1 MIASILDTNVLLRFL
16 VKDNVVQY
24 GQAQQ
29 WFKEAE
35 DGKRKIVIVPIVV
48 AEACYVLASFYG
60 QSRDSIADML
70 EVFVSQRWLQVEER
84 DILLG
89 LWQYYRKGWHFVDSY
104 LRAWAE
110 LRSGFIISFDKAL
123 NKY

>member
-1 MIASILDTNVLLRFL
+1 MTNSILDTNVLLRFL
-16 VKDNVVQY
+16 VKDNSAQY
-24 GQAQQ
+24 NLAKQ

-35 DGKRKIVIVPIVV
+35 DGKRKIIVVPLVV
-48 AEACYVLASFYG
+48 AEACYVLASFYE
-60 QSRDSIADML
+60 QSHDKIADML

-89 LWQYYRKGWHFVDSY
+89 LWQYYRKGLHFVDSY

-110 LRSGFIISFDKAL
+110 LRDGNMLTFDKAL
-123 NKY
+123 NKS